1 MNEEE
6 QYNLLILYK
15 NGSRKEKIIILKE
28 LAKEIENSE
37 WENIKDI
44 KLERKKK
51 DATGT
56 REYNV

>member
-51 DATGT
+51 DGT
-56 REYNV
+56 RTR